1 MWLNFLFII
10 YVGVFLYQIALNL
23 FFLKTKLTSKSQVLK
38 ENDNSG
44 ISIIVCAH
52 DEAYNLNKN
61 LNSLLNQK
69 GVSFEVIVVDDHS
82 TDATFSVL
90 KDFQKKN
97 PFLKCIQL
105 NSNQKSK
112 RKALT
117 AGVKAATYENIL
129 VTDADCQPA
138 NENWASLFLNK
149 ITQEKQLILGASP
162 YYLEKTYVN
171 QLIQIETFQT
181 AIQFLS
187 FAKKQMAYMGL
198 GRNMAFTKQ
207 VFQKYS
213 QYEVDKKMTSGDDD
227 MFVQRVPQQYID
239 ILTSPESFTFSQGKQ
254 NLKSWWRQKRRH
266 YTTAP
271 SYKLKDQI
279 ILSLNG
285 LSLLLFWLSSILLIF
300 HSMNVLWLIAIFIF
314 IKSFVFKKHLKL
326 NNQQEIKWYWP
337 LLDLNLVI
345 FQTLII
351 LQNLFYKPKF
361 WS

>member
-1 MWLNFLFII
+1 MYI
-10 YVGVFLYQIALNL
+10 GAFLYQIALNL
-23 FFLKTKLTSKSQVLK
+23 FFLKTKLTSKSQVYK

-52 DEAYNLNKN
+52 NEAFNLNKN

-69 GVSFEVIVVDDHS
+69 GVSFEVIVVNDHS

-90 KDFQKKN
+90 KNFQEKN
-97 PFLKCIQL
+97 SLLKCIHL
-105 NSNQKSK
+105 NSKQKSK

-138 NENWASLFLNK
+138 NENWASLFLSK
-149 ITQEKQLILGASP
+149 TTQEKQMILGVSP

-187 FAKKQMAYMGL
+187 FAKNRIAYMGL
-198 GRNMAFTKQ
+198 GRNMAFTKDI
-207 VFQKYS
+207 FQKYS

-279 ILSLNG
+279 LLSING
-285 LSLLLFWLSSILLIF
+285 LSLLVFWLASTFLI
-300 HSMNVLWLIAIFIF
+300 SYSLKVLWIIAIFII